1 MISEKVV
8 SLVNNGSAIRAMFE
22 EGARMAKEYGR
33 ENVYDYSLGNPSV
46 AAPDVVRQSVI
57 DIVNEED
64 PVVIHGYMNN
74 AGYPEV
80 REAVACHINRLHGTH
95 FSSNN
100 ILMTVGAAGGLNVIL
115 KTLLNPGDE
124 VLTFAPYF
132 VEYKNYVSNYD
143 GILKAVRTDEN
154 TFLPVPERLEK
165 AITSKTKAL
174 IINTPNNPT
183 GVIYS
188 EDVIKSIADILLK
201 KEKEFGISIYLIADE
216 PYRELAYDNTEVPYL
231 TKFYHNTIVGYS
243 YSKSLSLPG
252 ERIGYLVLPDELDD
266 AQMIIAGAG
275 VSNRV
280 LGFVNAPSLMQKVI
294 ARSIDAGTDVAAY
307 DINRKL
313 LYDSLT
319 SFGFECVKPQG
330 AFYLWVKAPDGDDL
344 AFVNAAKKYH
354 ILMVAGT
361 GFDGP
366 GYVRLAYCVDKAMI
380 ERSLPAFK
388 KLAGEYKLN
397 GD

>member
-8 SLVNNGSAIRAMFE
+8 SLVKNGSAIRAMFE
-22 EGARMAKEYGR
+22 EGAKMAKEFGR

-46 AAPDVVRQSVI
+46 AAPDVVRQSII
-57 DIVNEED
+57 DVVNEED
-64 PVVIHGYMNN
+64 PVVVHGYMNN

-80 REAVACHINRLHGTH
+80 RETIANHLNKLHGTS
-95 FSSNN
+95 FTAKN

-132 VEYKNYVSNYD
+132 VEYKNYVGNYD
-143 GILKAVRTDEN
+143 GVLKAVRTDEN
-154 TFLPVPERLEK
+154 TFLPVPERLEA
-165 AITSKTKAL
+165 AITPKTKAL

-188 EDVIKSIADILLK
+188 EEVIKSIAKVLEK
-201 KEKEFGISIYLIADE
+201 KEKEYGISIYLIADE
-216 PYRELAYDNTEVPYL
+216 PYRELAFDNTEVPYL
-231 TKFYHNTIVGYS
+231 TKYYHNTIVGYS

-252 ERIGYLVLPDELDD
+252 ERIGYLVMPDELDD
-266 AQMIIAGAG
+266 CEMIIGGAG
-275 VSNRV
+275 VANRV
-280 LGFVNAPSLMQKVI
+280 LGFVNAPSLIQKVI
-294 ARSIDAGTDVAAY
+294 AKSVDASTDVAAY
-307 DINRKL
+307 DANRKL
-313 LYDSLT
+313 LYDSLS

-330 AFYLWVKAPDGDDL
+330 AFYLWVKAPGGDDG

-354 ILMVAGT
+354 LLLVAGK

-388 KLAGEYKLN
+388 ELAKEYNLI
-397 GD
+397 